1 MEMYHKATPYKENCL
16 AHFEILRILKKI
28 FPKIKE
34 SRTRTSEERKEVYL
48 NLAISS
54 CFASNNS
61 VSDRLTCLNL
71 KAYKPKFDF
80 HRGLPRPENVEF
92 ISVNSEDRLN
102 GNPVVRELRVTSD

>member
-1 MEMYHKATPYKENCL
+1 METHHKATPDKENCL

-34 SRTRTSEERKEVYL
+34 SRTRTSEERKVVYL

-80 HRGLPRPENVEF
+80 HWRLPGPENVEF